1 MTSELERLLTE
12 VEGEPRFRRRYR
24 EQEFLRMIV
33 KLKNPRDHKMY
44 IDYIRRWDRATKYK
58 YPKK

>member
-1 MTSELERLLTE
+1 MTKELEKLLNE
-12 VEGEPRFRRRYR
+12 VEREPRFRRRYR

-44 IDYIRRWDRATKYK
+44 IDYIRRWDRAIKYK
-58 YPKK
+58 QPKK